1 MRMSLWRRMAVLAGT
16 VLAAFSARTQD
27 LPEIRVGTLEFGTV
41 NWELEVIGDGLD
53 RENGFVLSPVVLADK
68 DAAAIAFQSGEVDA
82 IVTDW
87 IWVARQRAE
96 GRDFTFVP
104 YSVAVGALM
113 ADPAT
118 GIRSIADLK
127 GKRIGIA
134 GGPDDKSWVLRSEEH
149 TSELQSLMRNSY

>member
-1 MRMSLWRRMAVLAGT
+1 MRMSLWRGMAVLAWAL
-16 VLAAFSARTQD
+16 LAAFSARAQED

-53 RENGFVLSPVVLADK
+53 RENGFVLTPIVLADK

-96 GRDFTFVP
+96 GRDF
-104 YSVAVGALM
+104 
-113 ADPAT
+113 
-118 GIRSIADLK
+118 
-127 GKRIGIA
+127 
-134 GGPDDKSWVLRSEEH
+134 RSEARRVGKEGVSTGGH
-149 TSELQSLMRNSY
+149 R